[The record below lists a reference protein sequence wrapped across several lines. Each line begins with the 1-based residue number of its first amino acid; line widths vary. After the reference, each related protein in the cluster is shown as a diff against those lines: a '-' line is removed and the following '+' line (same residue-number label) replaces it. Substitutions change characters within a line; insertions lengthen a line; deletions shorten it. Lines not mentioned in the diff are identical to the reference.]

1 MLLVWLMELIE
12 WYDGM
17 CYGAVDADAALWS
30 G

>member
-1 MLLVWLMELIE
+1 MLLVWLILIE